1 MKSKIGSSEIRKSYF
16 WLSGWT
22 DFLFIP
28 NKPFTSV
35 FILLKIFHEYGNG
48 NRFNAPYSVRAPSLP
63 HQFEYH
69 TERNLGPKSL
79 GIFIFLKNLI
89 EIMITLT
96 IKSLNRL
103 GELLTKQTN
112 SFGRTNS
119 DYPELILGQRNH
131 ECKFFFCYIYLLIY
145 SKTEFW
151 VNIKCVKRSDSEWC

>member
-1 MKSKIGSSEIRKSYF
+1 M
-16 WLSGWT
+16 
-22 DFLFIP
+22 
-28 NKPFTSV
+28 SV
-35 FILLKIFHEYGNG
+35 LIVLLKICHEYG
-48 NRFNAPYSVRAPSLP
+48 NRFNAPYSVGAPSLP

-79 GIFIFLKNLI
+79 GIFNFFKKSNWNHDNLDHKNPPKI
-89 EIMITLT
+89 
-96 IKSLNRL
+96 L

-112 SFGRTNS
+112 SFGWTNS
-119 DYPELILGQRNH
+119 DCPELILGQRNH